1 MDSLM
6 RKPKVTVCVVTYN
19 QDKYVRQCLASI
31 VEQET
36 SFDFEVIVSD
46 DCSTDETRTII
57 RQFAERYPAV
67 VRPIFHE
74 KNIGA
79 YKNYVFVHNQ
89 ASGDYVAHM
98 DGDDYALPDKLQ
110 TQADYLDANPL
121 CSVVWHRMNV
131 FDDVGRF
138 CVPNL
143 PNIDAFGDG
152 TVYLQDLLELGSIS
166 YHSSTMYRSRA
177 RMTRSFENGVIDWY
191 YNVEFLM
198 LGHGKYL
205 DQILGGYRYNS
216 FTGITRAG
224 NGREKILMLYI
235 SHLKHY
241 LILLPQYRCNIFIN
255 CILHFLV
262 ELKNLKPTM
271 FHFLRLAWESKC
283 PIDVKKIIDAS
294 KRFRRI
300 NPGIL

>member
-1 MDSLM
+1 
-6 RKPKVTVCVVTYN
+6 
-19 QDKYVRQCLASI
+19 
-31 VEQET
+31 
-36 SFDFEVIVSD
+36 
-46 DCSTDETRTII
+46 
-57 RQFAERYPAV
+57 

-89 ASGDYVAHM
+89 ALGDYVAHM

-110 TQADYLDANPL
+110 TQADYLDADPL
-121 CSVVWHRMNV
+121 CAVVWHRMNV
-131 FDDVGRF
+131 FDDAGRF

-143 PNIDAFGDG
+143 PNVDAFGDG
-152 TVYLQDLLELGSIS
+152 KVYLQDLLELGSIS

-177 RMTRSFENGVIDWY
+177 RTTKSIENSVIDWY

-198 LGHGKYL
+198 SGYGKYL
-205 DQILGGYRYNS
+205 EQILGGYRYNS
-216 FTGITRAG
+216 FTGITRAR
-224 NGREKILMLYI
+224 NGCEKILMLYI

-241 LILLPQYRCNIFIN
+241 LILLPQYRCNIIIN

-262 ELKNLKPTM
+262 ELKNLRPTM

-283 PIDVKKIIDAS
+283 SIDVKKIIAAS